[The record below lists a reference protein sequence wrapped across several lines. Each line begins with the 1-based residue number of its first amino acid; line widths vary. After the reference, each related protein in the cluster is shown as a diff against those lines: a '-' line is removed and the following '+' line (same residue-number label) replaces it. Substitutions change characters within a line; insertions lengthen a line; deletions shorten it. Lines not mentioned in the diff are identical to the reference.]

1 MAERKNRSRTYEEN
15 RSCAEKYFAK
25 CERIQMF
32 LNPDNDDDKTIMEYL
47 SANTDGISRQKQ
59 IKQML
64 LKYIKLSE
72 TFKGI

>member
-25 CERIQMF
+25 CERIQFF
-32 LNPDNDDDKTIMEYL
+32 LNPDNDEDKQIMEYL
-47 SANTDGISRQKQ
+47 AAHNDGTSRQKQ
-59 IKQML
+59 MKQMI

>member
-1 MAERKNRSRTYEEN
+1 MAERKSRTYEAN
-15 RSCAEKYFAK
+15 KACAEKYFAK